1 MGSEETN
8 IVIERWPD
16 LPVGINRGI
25 SVRVGDTLLVGLG
38 SAGADLYALD
48 LDDAAR
54 QWTVRAPFPGA
65 VPSGAA
71 CAAADGRAFVFGGV
85 GKLTPDAA
93 TPTVFD
99 SVHAYDVAAD
109 AWSEVATRTPCGLLG
124 AKAAALADGRIVI
137 FGGYNKDV
145 FDSFVSG
152 LSVLEKAGDKEGAAS
167 FTRSFLDMKPEA
179 YRWNAEVLCYD
190 PVANEWS
197 SLGTSPYLPNCDAA
211 LVETAA
217 DQFILASGEIK
228 PGLRT
233 PEVKTVNVDGVVA
246 SWQQLAPLPT
256 PPGEGVQ
263 EGIAGAFA
271 GTLGGEVIVAG
282 GTNFVGSRANAGE
295 GRWYAHQ
302 GLVKGWRT
310 EIYALGEGDWSI
322 AGHLP
327 HGLAYG
333 ASFSLPDGVLVV
345 GGEDAQGTSRAEVYC
360 LRRNV

>member
-1 MGSEETN
+1 MGSEEKN

-16 LPVGINRGI
+16 LPGGINRGI
-25 SVRVGDTLLVGLG
+25 FARVGNTLLVGLG

-54 QWTVRAPFPGA
+54 RWTVRAPFPGA

-71 CAAADGRAFVFGGV
+71 CAATGGRIYVFGGV
-85 GKLTPDAA
+85 GKFSPDAA

-99 SVHAYDVAAD
+99 TVHSYDVAAD

-137 FGGYNKDV
+137 VGGYNKDV
-145 FDSFVSG
+145 FDGFVSG
-152 LSVLEKAGDKEGAAS
+152 LAVFEKAGDKEGSAS

-179 YRWNAEVLCYD
+179 YRWNAEVLCYA
-190 PVANEWS
+190 PVANDWS
-197 SLGTSPYLPNCDAA
+197 RLGASPFLPNCDAA
-211 LVETAA
+211 LVEMGAGS
-217 DQFILASGEIK
+217 FVLASGEIK

-233 PEVKTVNVDGVVA
+233 PEVKAVTGAGAVA

-256 PPGEGVQ
+256 PPGEALQ

-271 GTLGGEVIVAG
+271 GTLGGGVIVAG
-282 GTNFVGSRANAGE
+282 GTNFVGSRANAAD

-310 EIYALGEGDWSI
+310 EIYALGEGGWSI
-322 AGHLP
+322 AGQLP

-333 ASFSLPDGVLVV
+333 ASFSLADGVLVV
-345 GGEDAQGTSRAEVYC
+345 GGEDAQGTSRAEVLC
-360 LRRNV
+360 LRLRH